1 MSAVEEVLEGLI
13 VVFCASGLVMS
24 TICAAWLAV
33 DAVASLIRRIIGKG
47 K

>member
-13 VVFCASGLVMS
+13 VVFCAAGVVLGA
-24 TICAAWLAV
+24 ICAGWLLIDSVSA
-33 DAVASLIRRIIGKG
+33 LIRKRKW

>member
-13 VVFCASGLVMS
+13 VVFCTAGLVMG

-33 DAVASLIRRIIGKG
+33 DAVASLIRRIKGKG